1 MEIRLIFFKE
11 IVGLISLKKTLT
23 CQCAKHLRSR
33 EEKSRRR
40 FFLPKASLISIL
52 QKFSKAEGMNKPNLV
67 KIVALAVFFV
77 SFVTRGSHA
86 QALWELAG
94 QNKDVLRISTLFTAQ
109 NVRAYLSSDKGLDD
123 AIDWC
128 KKTGVTH
135 VFIETFRDGYTAPK
149 EILEN
154 AQARFRQSGF
164 DVSGCVTPTN
174 IGKKS
179 TRWNIIAC
187 YTDEPTQK
195 RAQEIFEYT
204 ASIFDEIMIDDF
216 WFTDC
221 ECEPC
226 QQARGDRSWAEYR
239 CELMTRVSRQRVLEP
254 ARKVNPNV
262 KIIIKYP
269 QWYDNFH
276 NRGYEVVQQT
286 ADFDTIWVG
295 TETRDPDSERWGR
308 KAQYE
313 AYYIMRWLG
322 AIGGDKTGG
331 GWFDPYGTHE
341 QTYVEQARQT
351 VLADAKEMLL
361 FCYGS
366 LLRETGPA
374 NVEKLRTEI
383 PGLFKLAKLVRD
395 KPLKGIAAPKPPNSD
410 AHDEQYVYDFVGML
424 GLPLVPTA
432 RIDTAAPAA
441 FLPVHALKDSQLQT
455 KLGRMLR
462 SGKPILVTDGLAA
475 RLATSVTDDKNLLVL
490 KAKGNPRSLLELSR
504 RELKPI
510 RDRMLAPFGVQFDA
524 PNKVA
529 LYLIGEDCIVV
540 ENFNDEAIT
549 ASLEFAEPVNARS
562 ALVLPVDGATEF
574 SCEPGRIYFK
584 KISAR
589 TLVALTY

>member
-1 MEIRLIFFKE
+1 MNRANGAKF
-11 IVGLISLKKTLT
+11 IVLAIVVVS
-23 CQCAKHLRSR
+23 
-33 EEKSRRR
+33 
-40 FFLPKASLISIL
+40 SITPV
-52 QKFSKAEGMNKPNLV
+52 G
-67 KIVALAVFFV
+67 
-77 SFVTRGSHA
+77 RA
-86 QALWELAG
+86 QALWELAH
-94 QNKDVLRISTLFTAQ
+94 QNKEVLRISTLFTAQ
-109 NVRAYLSSDKGLDD
+109 NVRAYLSSEAGLND
-123 AIDWC
+123 AIGWC
-128 KKTGVTH
+128 RKTGVTH
-135 VFIETFRDGYTAPK
+135 VFIETFRDGYTAPR
-149 EILEN
+149 EVLEN
-154 AQARFRQSGF
+154 AKARFEQAGF
-164 DVSGCVTPTN
+164 EVSGCVTPTN
-174 IGKKS
+174 IAKKS
-179 TRWNIIAC
+179 TRWKIIAC

-195 RAQEIFEYT
+195 RTQEIFEYT

-221 ECEPC
+221 ECESC

-286 ADFDTIWVG
+286 ADFDRIWVG

-351 VLADAKEMLL
+351 VLADAREMLL

-383 PGLFKLAKLVRD
+383 PGLFELAKLVRD

-410 AHDEQYVYDFVGML
+410 AYDEQYVYDFVGML

-432 RIDTAAPAA
+432 QIDTDARAA
-441 FLPVHALKDSQLQT
+441 FLPVHAMKDSQLQT
-455 KLGRMLR
+455 KLDRMLR
-462 SGKPILVTDGLAA
+462 ANKPILVTDGLAA
-475 RLATSVTDDKNLLVL
+475 RLATSVTEDENLVVL
-490 KAKGNPRSLLELSR
+490 EVKGNPRSLLELT
-504 RELKPI
+504 REQLRPI
-510 RDRMLAPFGVQFDA
+510 RDTMLAPFGVRFDA
-524 PNKVA
+524 PNQVA

-540 ENFNDEAIT
+540 ENFNNEPVT
-549 ASLEFAEPVNARS
+549 ASLEFAKAAKARK
-562 ALVLPVDGATEF
+562 ALVLPTDGAVDF
-574 SCEPGRIYFK
+574 SCKAGRIDFK
-584 KISAR
+584 KITPR